1 MNHGNVPVYVTRDHT
16 DGSESPPPA
25 TSTSEQPPAA
35 TVTSLDV
42 PDQSEFVTSDQS
54 DFVRSDQSDSVTS
67 DQSDFVTSDHTDGSE
82 PPPPPTSVQP
92 PAATVTS
99 LDVPDQPNAS
109 VENPPTTNSE
119 DPVSPSPQRP
129 KPAEDTDDCSKC
141 FIIYKYVDVYYPPAA
156 SSVTDCLTEL
166 DLAGVPTPTIP
177 PGLKQYVYLRS
188 HLGFRIYKLTD
199 LRRREGHNAYIVVP
213 ELSAGNRC
221 TKITEFT
228 SLTFTFAPG
237 ELSTIQ
243 GPANITKEFNF
254 GDLPCPPPDIS
265 SDAHWF
271 YNPSFNPTQT
281 YAPLVAPFSQLYDL
295 HPAFK
300 DCIVADNQ
308 GFDPAIALPPADA
321 PTLPNLR
328 GNFGPQIDGR
338 GLPGLDRL
346 KPREVPMVAH
356 KVAYM
361 PLETGSPALSDK
373 DQGRD

>member
-1 MNHGNVPVYVTRDHT
+1 MPLLKQAKFTEGAK
-16 DGSESPPPA
+16 SCPA
-25 TSTSEQPPAA
+25 TSE
-35 TVTSLDV
+35 
-42 PDQSEFVTSDQS
+42 
-54 DFVRSDQSDSVTS
+54 
-67 DQSDFVTSDHTDGSE
+67 
-82 PPPPPTSVQP
+82 QP

-109 VENPPTTNSE
+109 VENLPTTNSE
-119 DPVSPSPQRP
+119 DTVSPSTQRP

-177 PGLKQYVYLRS
+177 PGLKQ
-188 HLGFRIYKLTD
+188 
-199 LRRREGHNAYIVVP
+199 EGDNAYIVVP

-254 GDLPCPPPDIS
+254 GDLPCPPPDVS

-271 YNPSFNPTQT
+271 YNPAFNPTQT

-300 DCIVADNQ
+300 DCIVAENQ

-321 PTLPNLR
+321 PTLPNPASR
-328 GNFGPQIDGR
+328 FGPNLDGR
-338 GLPGLDRL
+338 DLL

-361 PLETGSPALSDK
+361 PLETRSPVLSNK
-373 DQGRD
+373 GN